1 MGYDHPVVLRTVSD
15 PVNLRFLD
23 LLSANIDDPT
33 VNDFLT
39 TVQDDDLRRIMEAG
53 FAASLNPPDDVLNSI
68 VPSNSAAPTC
78 RSPWCCQVGSS
89 PNPAMTAFR

>member
-23 LLSANIDDPT
+23 ILSANIDDPT

-39 TVQDDDLRRIMEAG
+39 TVQDDDLRRIMEG
-53 FAASLNPPDDVLNSI
+53 GLPL
-68 VPSNSAAPTC
+68 
-78 RSPWCCQVGSS
+78 R
-89 PNPAMTAFR
+89 

>member
-1 MGYDHPVVLRTVSD
+1 MGYDHPVVLRTVSE

-23 LLSANIDDPT
+23 LLAANIDDPT
-33 VNDFLT
+33 VDDFLT

-68 VPSNSAAPTC
+68 VPEQLGGTDPVSYTHLRAHETS
-78 RSPWCCQVGSS
+78 
-89 PNPAMTAFR
+89 